1 MPDTLNTSY
10 LANYKP
16 PRLQFAASD
25 ALPVPL
31 RPIWAAL
38 RTEKSRLALRRGYK
52 SLREDELTD
61 DARAALLAAIATAE
75 AENGVAGIAKQL
87 AFESLAL
94 CKQQWMAHRVL
105 LDLYVAEKDY
115 ETACRLLETIE
126 LPTSVS
132 AWDEPL
138 SETDQHLLRAA
149 CAWMTQDWDSAA
161 DLTTKAYPKGV
172 RTMPSFLQEDWLR
185 LALYRERPED
195 AAEAARNLIVGSA
208 PERADI
214 LLQTLV
220 QQGWHKEALAL
231 YRLIFSMQPGSEL
244 LRRRMVGLCIREG
257 ELQEARRLMEQG
269 ALRLAV

>member
-1 MPDTLNTSY
+1 
-10 LANYKP
+10 
-16 PRLQFAASD
+16 
-25 ALPVPL
+25 
-31 RPIWAAL
+31 
-38 RTEKSRLALRRGYK
+38 
-52 SLREDELTD
+52 
-61 DARAALLAAIATAE
+61 
-75 AENGVAGIAKQL
+75 
-87 AFESLAL
+87 
-94 CKQQWMAHRVL
+94 
-105 LDLYVAEKDY
+105 
-115 ETACRLLETIE
+115 
-126 LPTSVS
+126 
-132 AWDEPL
+132 
-138 SETDQHLLRAA
+138 
-149 CAWMTQDWDSAA
+149 MTQDWDSAA

-185 LALYRERPED
+185 LALYRERPDD